1 MDERATAMSVLK
13 RLILVCMTLLLLM
26 PIHQFS
32 AGAQGDLNCS
42 DFATQE
48 EAQAELDRTFP
59 EDPNGLDRDVDGIA
73 CETQFGLDESDTGS
87 DEAPSDAEEAPVPVA
102 VAPDPLDG
110 PVPEP
115 EPVAAPARGPSPIS
129 GGDRLASLPADI
141 LSRVTNCTVI
151 AVSRRGVAAAGCPG
165 VGSLTFRIPAD
176 APPMIPTVVINPGA
190 ALANPAL
197 PGTGRQERVVESAQT
212 ANSRLA
218 EAGNDDGARVKSSR
232 QRARAERDGNVEERD
247 GRGKASKNKKKAR
260 HRGENDTESASRDAS
275 ADG

>member
-1 MDERATAMSVLK
+1 LQ

-26 PIHQFS
+26 PVHQFS
-32 AGAQGDLNCS
+32 TGAQGDLNCS

-48 EAQAELDRTFP
+48 EAQSELDRTFP
-59 EDPNGLDRDVDGIA
+59 EDPNRLDTDEDGIA
-73 CETQFGLDESDTGS
+73 CETQFGLDEGNANSGNATSD
-87 DEAPSDAEEAPVPVA
+87 DEEAPVPEP

-110 PVPEP
+110 PLPEP
-115 EPVAAPARGPSPIS
+115 EPVAAPARGPSPTS

-165 VGSLTFRIPAD
+165 VGSLTLRIPAD

-190 ALANPAL
+190 ALVNPAL

-212 ANSRLA
+212 ADSRHA

-232 QRARAERDGNVEERD
+232 QRARAVRDGDAEERD
-247 GRGKASKNKKKAR
+247 GRGKDSKNRKKAR
-260 HRGENDTESASRDAS
+260 HRGGNDTENASRDAS